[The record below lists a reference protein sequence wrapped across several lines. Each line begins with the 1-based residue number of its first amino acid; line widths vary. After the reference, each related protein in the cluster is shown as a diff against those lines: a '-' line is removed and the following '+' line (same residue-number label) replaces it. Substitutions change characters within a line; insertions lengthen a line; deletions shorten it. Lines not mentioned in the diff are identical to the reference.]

1 MALPVEEC
9 AGDPAIRN
17 RTTRIQSG
25 RDSRARLGGQR
36 VIPYPIMV
44 KITVEYDE
52 AAMILIEAICRF
64 VYPELPM
71 EEAFGQIIVDALRE
85 KQSE

>member
-9 AGDPAIRN
+9 AIQHSKPHDADSIGTRFPRKVGRSARN
-17 RTTRIQSG
+17 
-25 RDSRARLGGQR
+25 
-36 VIPYPIMV
+36 PYPIMV